1 MKTCKRERERVRVCV
16 SVRVIEKE
24 RENYLV
30 FSQLSS
36 TMPRAEYNS
45 NPPLSQKPDD
55 DDIKRWWKKAH
66 RENCWRSAFMA
77 SAPKSLFKTGI
88 EKRNSFLLLAA
99 ATVTYIVN
107 RLFHPN
113 VLTLFFP

>member
-1 MKTCKRERERVRVCV
+1 MRVCACV

-55 DDIKRWWKKAH
+55 DDIKKMV
-66 RENCWRSAFMA
+66 E
-77 SAPKSLFKTGI
+77 KSTSRK
-88 EKRNSFLLLAA
+88 LLALGFYGFSSQ
-99 ATVTYIVN
+99 VT
-107 RLFHPN
+107 F
-113 VLTLFFP
+113 